1 MSPSEKWFG
10 RVVWLGVI
18 FNLCFALPAMFAP
31 DFLAVEVGLG
41 PDVSGVWLQNVG
53 MLLVAL
59 CLFYICSRRP
69 TRTPLFARITVL
81 SRLIA
86 AAFWLWVWR
95 TSGQPSVFRP
105 FFFSDFTFGVVLA
118 ILLRMALPAGQRLT
132 FQTVGQDFHSAG
144 ASIASAWHR
153 TAVKVAL
160 AVILVVGGVLGYE
173 MWYNLMRTLPDTSYP
188 TDPEQFEHGAIG
200 LAPSARLPYWI
211 FKVLPTMFPEKL
223 PAASSIAGGWASFG
237 FIIEPGSDI
246 PVGFSLRTTGYPALE
261 ANCSLCHTG
270 TYRATSSSPPVLVLG
285 APAHTLDLESF
296 QWFLYD
302 SASDPR
308 FTPDNVIAAI
318 DHVHP
323 MGFFE
328 SLAYR
333 YLIIPGTKE
342 GLLQQKAAYSWQKLR
357 PAQGRG
363 RVDTFNPTKFNVY
376 HMPDDGTIGT
386 VDLPQIWNQ
395 RPRIG
400 LWLHWDGNNNSLQE
414 RNYAAAMAVGAT
426 PKSVIPA
433 NFTRVTNFLLDLKPA
448 SYPFPINQPLAAQG
462 KPIYEK
468 QCASCHEFGQPQ
480 VGEVT
485 DISQIGTDRHR
496 LDSFTQGLV
505 DKFHEINF
513 GPPFNFSAY
522 RKTDGYADTPLDG
535 VWMRAPYL
543 HNGSVP
549 TLWDL
554 LQPADKRPTAF
565 YKGYDVYDPKNVGF
579 ITAGPDAE
587 RVGFLLQTCFP
598 GNGNGGHLYGV
609 DLTDKEKWA
618 LIEYMKTL

>member
-1 MSPSEKWFG
+1 MSASEKWFG

-18 FNLCFALPAMFAP
+18 FNLCFAALALFAP
-31 DFLAVEVGLG
+31 DLLVVELGLG
-41 PDVSGVWLQNVG
+41 VETSDVWLKNVG
-53 MLLVAL
+53 MLLIAV
-59 CLFYICSRRP
+59 CLFYIPSRRP
-69 TRTPLFARITVL
+69 SRYPNYARLTVL

-86 AAFWLWVWR
+86 AVFWLWIWR
-95 TSGQPSVFRP
+95 TSDQPGVFRP

-132 FQTVGQDFHSAG
+132 L
-144 ASIASAWHR
+144 ASIGEWFRAAGTAISSAWHR
-153 TAVKVAL
+153 TGVKVTA
-160 AVILVVGGVLGYE
+160 AVIVIIAGVLGFE
-173 MWYNLMRTLPDTSYP
+173 MWYNLMRTVPDTNYP
-188 TDPEQFEHGAIG
+188 TDAEQFEHGAIG
-200 LAPSARLPYWI
+200 LAASSRLPYWI

-223 PAASSIAGGWASFG
+223 PATNSGSGGWASFG
-237 FIIEPGSDI
+237 FIIEPGNDI
-246 PVGFSLRTTGYPALE
+246 PVGFSLRTAGYPALE

-270 TYRATSSSPPVLVLG
+270 TYRATASSQPVVLLG

-302 SASDPR
+302 SVSDPR
-308 FTPDNVIAAI
+308 FTPENVLRAI
-318 DHVHP
+318 EQVHP

-328 SLAYR
+328 RLAYR
-333 YLIIPGTKE
+333 YLIIPGTQE
-342 GLLQQKAAYSWQKLR
+342 GLQEQKAAYSWQKLR
-357 PAQGRG
+357 PTQGRG

-448 SYPFPINQPLAAQG
+448 AYPFPVDQALAAQG
-462 KPIYEK
+462 KPIYDQ
-468 QCASCHEFGQPQ
+468 QCASCHEFGQPN
-480 VGEVT
+480 VGQVT

-522 RKTDGYADTPLDG
+522 RKTNGYADTPLDG
-535 VWMRAPYL
+535 VWARAPYL

-554 LQPADKRPTAF
+554 LESPDKRPTAF
-565 YKGYDVYDPKNVGF
+565 YNGYDVYDPKNVGF
-579 ITAGPDAE
+579 ITTGPDAE
-587 RVGFLLQTCFP
+587 RVGFLYQTCYP
-598 GNGNGGHLYGV
+598 GNGNAGHTYGV
-609 DLTDKEKWA
+609 DLNDKQKWA
-618 LIEYMKTL
+618 LIEYLKTL